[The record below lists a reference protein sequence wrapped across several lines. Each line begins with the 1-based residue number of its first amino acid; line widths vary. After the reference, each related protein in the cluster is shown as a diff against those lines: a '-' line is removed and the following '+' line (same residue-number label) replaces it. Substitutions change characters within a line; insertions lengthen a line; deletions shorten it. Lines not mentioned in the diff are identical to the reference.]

1 MTRPGKTKQLNI
13 SIPNEVDAV
22 LDEVARKEHRSKSNL
37 ITHIIFNNYYRQ
49 IKIQIFYDIYTIN
62 C

>member
-37 ITHIIFNNYYRQ
+37 ITHIILKYLEDTYH
-49 IKIQIFYDIYTIN
+49 IELPEKPE
-62 C
+62 